1 MFTTNL
7 LVVMSSAFKSSTAKC
22 KLCLLRYRHNSA
34 IEKKKKGDLKK
45 QKPGLIAV
53 KVKPSFNLPKG
64 VAVDG
69 PIPSEREDIEIRIGI
84 LKVRGTDPVKL
95 KQLED

>member
-22 KLCLLRYRHNSA
+22 KRCLIRCRHISA
-34 IEKKKKGDLKK
+34 IEKKKKEDLKK
-45 QKPGLIAV
+45 KKPGLIDV
-53 KVKPSFNLPKG
+53 KVKPSLNLPKG
-64 VAVDG
+64 VVVDG
-69 PIPSEREDIEIRIGI
+69 LIPSEREDIKIRIGI
-84 LKVRGTDPVKL
+84 LKVRGTDPAKL